1 MWRGAEKKA
10 RIKWEEMT
18 KHLHEGETRVKDPI
32 TILDAAKI
40 NVFKKLITR
49 ERQPWMRWIERELI
63 RIANK

>member
-49 ERQPWMRWIERELI
+49 ERQPWM
-63 RIANK
+63 